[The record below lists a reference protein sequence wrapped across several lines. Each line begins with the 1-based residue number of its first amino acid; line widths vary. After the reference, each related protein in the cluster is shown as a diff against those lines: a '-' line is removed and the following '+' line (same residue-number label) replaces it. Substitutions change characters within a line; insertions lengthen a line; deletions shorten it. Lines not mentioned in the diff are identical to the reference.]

1 MHSFYNDLP
10 SDIVNALKRC
20 DELCNFEQLNLYYEL
35 YDPKTGGFYYSISS
49 RDTEEMTPFAEGTS
63 FVLEALEYG
72 GIDIPEWEKEKL
84 SAWVREH
91 QDESDGFFYEDLWG
105 KITSGPRLN
114 RDLNYS
120 VNILKKCNS
129 SPKYALPV
137 ERIKSHDTNTT
148 IPEYLKSES
157 TMIEYLDGL
166 DWSYNG
172 IWLTGQ
178 RLSTASTLI
187 YAAGFERLIK
197 EYLVTK
203 INPQTALFGDSLGW
217 MNTNGSMKLS
227 GYFDESFPFP
237 NIDTAINSVIK
248 IFETCPPPSSAT
260 HIWNP
265 FVFLNRAI
273 LSQGKNSAQARNA
286 LLNKGADI
294 INLAID
300 CALKLKKPDGGFS
313 SDPARAL
320 KRQQGYLFG
329 WGLSN
334 ESDLDGTLIAGPRLR
349 NTIYALFDI
358 KAPNDYYTK
367 HQEEFWD
374 KCRNKH
380 PIIKK
385 IQKPNEPL
393 APVKKL

>member
-1 MHSFYNDLP
+1 MKTTFNDLP
-10 SDIVNALKRC
+10 NNVINALRRC
-20 DELCNFEQLNLYYEL
+20 DELCGVEQLDLYFEL
-35 YDPKTGGFYYSISS
+35 YDPTTGGFYYSISS
-49 RDTEEMTPFAEGTS
+49 RDTEGMTPFAEGTS

-72 GIDIPEWEKEKL
+72 GIEIPDWEKEKL
-84 SAWVREH
+84 SAWITGH

-120 VNILKKCNS
+120 VNILKKCNT
-129 SPKYALPV
+129 SPKYTLPV
-137 ERIKSHDTNTT
+137 DRIKSNNTNPT
-148 IPEYLKSES
+148 IPENLKSES
-157 TMIEYLDGL
+157 AMIEHLDNL
-166 DWSYNG
+166 DWSYDG

-178 RLSTASTLI
+178 KLSTASTMI
-187 YAAGFERLIK
+187 YAAGFEKLLK
-197 EYLVTK
+197 EYLVSK
-203 INPQTALFGDSLGW
+203 INPQTGLFGDGLGW

-227 GYFDESFPFP
+227 GFFDKEFPFP
-237 NIDTAINSVIK
+237 NIANAVDSVIK
-248 IFETCPPPSSAT
+248 IFENCPPPSSAT

-273 LSQGKNSAQARNA
+273 RSQGNNSETARKI
-286 LLNKGADI
+286 LLNKGPAI
-294 INLAID
+294 INLAVD

-313 SDPARAL
+313 SDPAHAL

-329 WGLSN
+329 WGLSD

-358 KAPNDYYTK
+358 KAPNDYYAK

-385 IQKPNEPL
+385 IQKPNESL